1 MKDKTILFAAVG
13 GEEFDDEVL
22 GKLREALKQQTA
34 HLPPEQRAAAFA
46 ALERLGGSIKGL
58 SVLEA
63 SASSIC
69 QTLEGIVS
77 ELDSASDALMP
88 IARSIDHQKS
98 RGPAV
103 FMLGVAQGNITGA
116 MGLLKVAV
124 QDIEK
129 AMSVTREMREAEQ
142 GKKEAPSSAEPS

>member
-1 MKDKTILFAAVG
+1 MKDKTILFAAIG
-13 GEEFDDEVL
+13 REEFDDEVL

-69 QTLEGIVS
+69 RSLEAIVS

-88 IARSIDHQKS
+88 IARSVDHETG

-103 FMLGVAQGNITGA
+103 FMLGLAHGAITGA
-116 MGLLKVAV
+116 MGLLKVAAK
-124 QDIEK
+124 DIEK
-129 AMSVTREMREAEQ
+129 AMSEMREMREAEQ
-142 GKKEAPSSAEPS
+142 GGKDAPSSAEPS